1 MDTMLNMTQQCAL
14 AIKNAISHL
23 DYIRQSIASKLS
35 EKILPLHSA
44 LVRHVR
50 GVCPVLVSPVQERHG
65 CTGASLMKGD
75 KDG

>member
-14 AIKNAISHL
+14 ATKNAFSLL
-23 DYIRQSIASKLS
+23 DYIRQSIARKLS

-50 GVCPVLVSPVQERHG
+50 GGMASAGYHYKRDMDVLEQV
-65 CTGASLMKGD
+65 
-75 KDG
+75 